1 MSNDLAELLG
11 ARRGIVCAIGAG
23 GKKSTL
29 YRIAAAHDGPL
40 ALTTTV
46 FTTWFPDT
54 LDLTV
59 VVDQEKTLPGT
70 VLAAAREHHRLGYA
84 TPSAKPGRYG
94 GVDPELIGAIHEQA
108 GLAVTLVKADGARM
122 RWLKAPKPG
131 EPVLAAGCTTVIPV
145 LSARALG
152 EPLSDRIAHR
162 TDRVAAVTGLAEG
175 DTVGPLHLARLLT
188 AEGGLLQGLGQQLVV
203 PVINMVDDAA
213 RAELAREA
221 AITALDL
228 SDRFDRVVLAC
239 MRRTGDPVVAV
250 IER

>member
-1 MSNDLAELLG
+1 VNDKLPDLLG
-11 ARRGIVCAIGAG
+11 ARSGIVCAIGAG

-29 YRIAAAHDGPL
+29 YRIADAHEGPL
-40 ALTTTV
+40 ALTATV

-59 VVDQEKTLPGT
+59 VVDDGAALRGA

-84 TPSAKPGRYG
+84 TPSAKPGRYA
-94 GVDPELIGAIHEQA
+94 GVDPQLIGSIHEQA

-131 EPVLAAGCTTVIPV
+131 EPVLAAGCTTVIPLV
-145 LSARALG
+145 SARALG

-162 TDRVAAVTGLAEG
+162 PDRVAAVTGLAEG
-175 DTVGPLHLARLLT
+175 DTVNPLHLARLLT
-188 AEGGLLQGLGQQLVV
+188 AEGGLLQGIDTQRVV
-203 PVINMVDDAA
+203 PVINMVDDDA
-213 RAELAREA
+213 RTRLATEA
-221 AITALDL
+221 AITALEL

-239 MRRTGDPVVAV
+239 MHQPSDPVVAV